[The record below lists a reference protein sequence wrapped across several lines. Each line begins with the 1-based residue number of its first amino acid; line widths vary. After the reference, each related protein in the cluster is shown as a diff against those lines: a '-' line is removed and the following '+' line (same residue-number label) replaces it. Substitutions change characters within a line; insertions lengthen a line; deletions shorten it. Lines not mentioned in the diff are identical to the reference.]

1 MMYVILG
8 VGAAGIT
15 AAKTIRQNDKDA
27 SIVMISSDQY
37 VHSRCMLHKYISGER
52 DEKTLSFVPENFF
65 EEQNIYWYSGKY
77 ARQIDTDGQDV
88 ILDDGIKIHY
98 DKLLIATGADSFI
111 PPVGDFRTASNVY
124 GLRNLS
130 DAQAIRAK
138 GRQARRV
145 LVIGA
150 GLVGLD
156 AAYGF
161 LEMGKK
167 VTVVEMADRILPL
180 QLDACAGQEYQ
191 NLFEKAGCVFRL
203 GRKAEKTVLDEQ
215 NAVKTVILDDGE
227 EIACDL
233 VIVAAG
239 VRPAIGCVKGS
250 KIAADRFIEVD
261 AYMQTS
267 CRNVYAAGDVTGIAG
282 IWPNAMKQGAVAANN
297 MCGIPQ
303 TYLDRYGMKNTI
315 NFFGLTTLS
324 LGRGVENPGDE
335 VVTREDQRS
344 YKRAIIRDGKL
355 DSILL
360 QGDISY
366 SGIYQYLIKNGI
378 ELGEKKDKIF
388 ELSFADYFG
397 VLDDGQYDY
406 VLS

>member
-8 VGAAGIT
+8 VGAAGIS
-15 AAKTIRQNDKDA
+15 AAKTIRQHDKDA
-27 SIVMISSDQY
+27 SVIMISSDRG

-52 DEKTLSFVPENFF
+52 DEKTISFVPEGFF
-65 EEQNIYWYSGKY
+65 EEENIYWYPETCAS
-77 ARQIDTDGQDV
+77 QIDTDGQNV
-88 ILDDGIKIHY
+88 ILDDGTKIHY

-130 DAQAIRAK
+130 DAQAIRERGKTAGK
-138 GRQARRV
+138 V

-161 LEMGKK
+161 LEEGKD
-167 VTVVEMADRILPL
+167 VTVVEMAERILPL
-180 QLDACAGQEYQ
+180 QLDACAGKEYQ
-191 NLFEKAGCVFRL
+191 KLFEQAGCRFLL
-203 GRKAEKTVLDEQ
+203 GRKAAQTVLDRE
-215 NAVKTVILDDGE
+215 NAVTTVILDDGT
-227 EIACDL
+227 EIGCDL

-239 VRPAIGCVKGS
+239 VRPAIACVKGS
-250 KIAADRFIEVD
+250 RIFADRYIQVD
-261 AYMQTS
+261 EYMQTT
-267 CRNVYAAGDVTGIAG
+267 CKDVYAAGDVTGIAG
-282 IWPNAMKQGAVAANN
+282 IWPNAMKQGAVAGSN
-297 MCGIPQ
+297 MCGIRQ
-303 TYLDRYGMKNTI
+303 QYLDRYGMKNTI

-324 LGRGVENPGDE
+324 LGRGVKADGDE
-335 VVTREDQRS
+335 VIVREDRRN

-360 QGDISY
+360 QGDIDY

-378 ELGEKKDKIF
+378 ELGDKKDRIF
-388 ELSFADYFG
+388 DLSFADYYG
-397 VLDDGQYDY
+397 VLDDGQYEY
-406 VLS
+406 RL

>member
-8 VGAAGIT
+8 VGAAGIS
-15 AAKTIRQNDKDA
+15 AAKTIRQHDKDA
-27 SIVMISSDQY
+27 SVIMISSDRS

-52 DEKTLSFVPENFF
+52 DEKTLSFVPEGFF
-65 EEQNIYWYSGKY
+65 EEENIYWYPETCAS
-77 ARQIDTDGQDV
+77 QIDTDGQNV
-88 ILDDGIKIHY
+88 ILDDGTKIHY

-130 DAQAIRAK
+130 DARAIRERGKTAGK
-138 GRQARRV
+138 V

-161 LEMGKK
+161 LEEGKD
-167 VTVVEMADRILPL
+167 VTVVEMAERILPL
-180 QLDACAGQEYQ
+180 QLDACAGKEYQ
-191 NLFEKAGCVFRL
+191 KLFEQAGCRFLL
-203 GRKAEKTVLDEQ
+203 GRKAEQTVLDRE
-215 NAVKTVILDDGE
+215 NAVTTVILDDGT
-227 EIACDL
+227 EIGCDL

-250 KIAADRFIEVD
+250 RIFADRFIQVD
-261 AYMQTS
+261 EYMQTT
-267 CRNVYAAGDVTGIAG
+267 CKDVYAAGDVTGIAG
-282 IWPNAMKQGAVAANN
+282 IWPNAMKQGAVAGSN
-297 MCGIPQ
+297 MCGIRQ
-303 TYLDRYGMKNTI
+303 QYLDRYGMKNTI

-324 LGRGVENPGDE
+324 LGRGVEADGDE
-335 VVTREDQRS
+335 VIVREDRRN
-344 YKRAIIRDGKL
+344 YKRAIIRGGKL

-360 QGDISY
+360 QGDIDY

-378 ELGEKKDKIF
+378 ELGDKKDRIF
-388 ELSFADYFG
+388 DLSFADYYG
-397 VLDDGQYDY
+397 VLDDGQYEY
-406 VLS
+406 RL

>member
-8 VGAAGIT
+8 VSAAGIS
-15 AAKTIRQNDKDA
+15 AAKTIRQHDKDA
-27 SIVMISSDQY
+27 SVIMISSDRS

-52 DEKTLSFVPENFF
+52 DEKTLSFVPEGFF
-65 EEQNIYWYSGKY
+65 EEENIYWYPETCAS
-77 ARQIDTDGQDV
+77 QIDTDGQNV
-88 ILDDGIKIHY
+88 ILDDGTKIHY

-130 DAQAIRAK
+130 DARAIRERGKTAGK
-138 GRQARRV
+138 V

-161 LEMGKK
+161 LEEGKD
-167 VTVVEMADRILPL
+167 VTVVEMAERILPL
-180 QLDACAGQEYQ
+180 QLDACAGKEYQ
-191 NLFEKAGCVFRL
+191 KLFEQAGCRFLL
-203 GRKAEKTVLDEQ
+203 GRKAEQTVLDRE
-215 NAVKTVILDDGE
+215 NAVTTVILDDGT
-227 EIACDL
+227 EIGCDL

-250 KIAADRFIEVD
+250 RIFADRFIQVD
-261 AYMQTS
+261 EYMQTT
-267 CRNVYAAGDVTGIAG
+267 CKDVYAAGDVTGIAG
-282 IWPNAMKQGAVAANN
+282 IWPNAMKQGAVAGSN
-297 MCGIPQ
+297 MCGIRQ
-303 TYLDRYGMKNTI
+303 QYLDRYGMKNTI

-324 LGRGVENPGDE
+324 LGRGVEADGDE
-335 VVTREDQRS
+335 VIVREDRRN
-344 YKRAIIRDGKL
+344 YKRAIIRGGKL

-360 QGDISY
+360 QGDIDY

-378 ELGEKKDKIF
+378 ELGDKKDRIF
-388 ELSFADYFG
+388 DLSFADYYG
-397 VLDDGQYDY
+397 VLDDGQYEY
-406 VLS
+406 RL

>member
-27 SIVMISSDQY
+27 SIIMISSDRY

-52 DEKTLSFVPENFF
+52 DENTLSFVPENFF
-65 EEQNIYWYSGKY
+65 EEQDIYWYPEKY
-77 ARQIDTDGQDV
+77 ARQIDMDGQEV
-88 ILDDGIKIHY
+88 ILDDGVKIHY

-111 PPVGDFRTASNVY
+111 PPVGDFRTASNVF

-130 DAQAIRAK
+130 DAQAIREK
-138 GRQARRV
+138 GQQAEKV

-180 QLDACAGQEYQ
+180 QLDACAGMEYQ
-191 NLFEKAGCVFRL
+191 KLFEEAGCLFCL
-203 GRKAEKTVLDEQ
+203 GRKAETTILDGENEVNTV
-215 NAVKTVILDDGE
+215 VLDDGT

-233 VIVAAG
+233 VVVAAG
-239 VRPAIGCVKGS
+239 VRPAIACVRGS
-250 KIAADRFIEVD
+250 KIGADRFIEVD
-261 AYMQTS
+261 EYMQTS

-297 MCGIPQ
+297 MCGIRQ
-303 TYLDRYGMKNTI
+303 AYLDRYGMKNTI

-335 VVTREDQRS
+335 VVKREDRNS

-366 SGIYQYLIKNGI
+366 SGIYQYLIKNGV

-397 VLDDGQYDY
+397 VLDDGQYEY

>member
-8 VGAAGIT
+8 VGAAGIS
-15 AAKTIRQNDKDA
+15 AAKTIRQHDKDA
-27 SIVMISSDQY
+27 SVIMISSDRS

-52 DEKTLSFVPENFF
+52 DEKTISFVPEGFF
-65 EEQNIYWYSGKY
+65 EEENIYWYPETCAS
-77 ARQIDTDGQDV
+77 QIDTDGQNV
-88 ILDDGIKIHY
+88 ILDDGTKIHY

-130 DAQAIRAK
+130 DAQAIRERGKTAGK
-138 GRQARRV
+138 V

-161 LEMGKK
+161 LEEGKD
-167 VTVVEMADRILPL
+167 VTVVEMAERILPL
-180 QLDACAGQEYQ
+180 QLDACAGKEYQ
-191 NLFEKAGCVFRL
+191 KLFEQAGCRFLL
-203 GRKAEKTVLDEQ
+203 GRKAEQTVLDRE
-215 NAVKTVILDDGE
+215 NAVTTVILDDGT
-227 EIACDL
+227 EIGCDL

-239 VRPAIGCVKGS
+239 VRPAIACVKGS
-250 KIAADRFIEVD
+250 RIFADRFIQVD
-261 AYMQTS
+261 EYMQTT
-267 CRNVYAAGDVTGIAG
+267 CKDVYAAGDVTGIAG
-282 IWPNAMKQGAVAANN
+282 IWPNAMKQGAVAGSN
-297 MCGIPQ
+297 MCGIRQ
-303 TYLDRYGMKNTI
+303 QYLDRYGMKNTI

-324 LGRGVENPGDE
+324 LGRGVEADGDE
-335 VVTREDQRS
+335 VIVREDRRN

-360 QGDISY
+360 QGDIDY

-378 ELGEKKDKIF
+378 ELGDKKDRIF
-388 ELSFADYFG
+388 DLSFADYYG
-397 VLDDGQYDY
+397 VLDDGQYEY
-406 VLS
+406 RL

>member
-1 MMYVILG
+1 MYVILG

-27 SIVMISSDQY
+27 SIVMLSSDQY

-324 LGRGVENPGDE
+324 LGRGIENPGDE

>member
-27 SIVMISSDQY
+27 SIVMLSSDQY

-324 LGRGVENPGDE
+324 LGRGIENPGDE

>member
-8 VGAAGIT
+8 VGAAGIS
-15 AAKTIRQNDKDA
+15 AAKTIRQHDKDA
-27 SIVMISSDQY
+27 SVIMISSDRS

-52 DEKTLSFVPENFF
+52 DEKTLSFVPEGFF
-65 EEQNIYWYSGKY
+65 EEENIYWYPETCAS
-77 ARQIDTDGQDV
+77 QIDTDGQNV
-88 ILDDGIKIHY
+88 ILDDGTKIHY

-130 DAQAIRAK
+130 DAQAIRERGKTAGK
-138 GRQARRV
+138 V

-161 LEMGKK
+161 LEEGKD
-167 VTVVEMADRILPL
+167 VTVVEMAERILPL
-180 QLDACAGQEYQ
+180 QLDACAGKEYQ
-191 NLFEKAGCVFRL
+191 KLFEQAGCRFLL
-203 GRKAEKTVLDEQ
+203 GRKAEQTVLDGE
-215 NAVKTVILDDGE
+215 NAVTTVILDDGT
-227 EIACDL
+227 EIGCDL

-239 VRPAIGCVKGS
+239 VRPAIACVKGS
-250 KIAADRFIEVD
+250 RIFADRFIQVD
-261 AYMQTS
+261 EYMQTT
-267 CRNVYAAGDVTGIAG
+267 CKDVYAAGDVTGIAG
-282 IWPNAMKQGAVAANN
+282 IWPNAMKQGAVAGSN
-297 MCGIPQ
+297 MCGIRQ
-303 TYLDRYGMKNTI
+303 QYLDRYGMKNTI

-324 LGRGVENPGDE
+324 LGRGVEADGDE
-335 VVTREDQRS
+335 VIVREDRRN

-360 QGDISY
+360 QGDIDY

-378 ELGEKKDKIF
+378 ELGDKKDRIF
-388 ELSFADYFG
+388 DLSFADYYG
-397 VLDDGQYDY
+397 VLDDGQYEY
-406 VLS
+406 RI

>member
-8 VGAAGIT
+8 VGAAGIS
-15 AAKTIRQNDKDA
+15 AAKTIRQHDKDA
-27 SIVMISSDQY
+27 SVIMISSDRS

-52 DEKTLSFVPENFF
+52 DEKTISFVPEGFF
-65 EEQNIYWYSGKY
+65 EEENIYWYSETC
-77 ARQIDTDGQDV
+77 ASQIDTDGQNV
-88 ILDDGIKIHY
+88 ILDDSTKIHY

-130 DAQAIRAK
+130 DAQAIRERGKTAGK
-138 GRQARRV
+138 V

-161 LEMGKK
+161 LEEGKD
-167 VTVVEMADRILPL
+167 VTVVEMAERILPL
-180 QLDACAGQEYQ
+180 QLDACAGKEYQ
-191 NLFEKAGCVFRL
+191 KLFEQAGCRFLL
-203 GRKAEKTVLDEQ
+203 GRKAEQTVLDRE
-215 NAVKTVILDDGE
+215 NAVTTVILDDGT
-227 EIACDL
+227 EIGCDL

-239 VRPAIGCVKGS
+239 VRPAIACVKGS
-250 KIAADRFIEVD
+250 RIFADRYIQVD
-261 AYMQTS
+261 EYMQTT
-267 CRNVYAAGDVTGIAG
+267 CKDVYAAGDVTGIAG
-282 IWPNAMKQGAVAANN
+282 IWPNAMKQGAVAGSN
-297 MCGIPQ
+297 MCGIRQ
-303 TYLDRYGMKNTI
+303 QYLDRYGMKNTI

-324 LGRGVENPGDE
+324 LGRGVEADGDE
-335 VVTREDQRS
+335 VIVREDRRN

-360 QGDISY
+360 QGDIDY

-378 ELGEKKDKIF
+378 ELGDKKDRIF
-388 ELSFADYFG
+388 DLSFADYYG
-397 VLDDGQYDY
+397 VLDDGQYEY
-406 VLS
+406 RL

>member
-8 VGAAGIT
+8 VGAAGVS
-15 AAKTIRQNDKDA
+15 AAKTIRQHDKDA
-27 SIVMISSDQY
+27 SVIMISSDRS

-52 DEKTLSFVPENFF
+52 DEKTLSFVPEGFF
-65 EEQNIYWYSGKY
+65 EEENIYWYPETCAS
-77 ARQIDTDGQDV
+77 QIDTDGQNV
-88 ILDDGIKIHY
+88 ILDDGTKIHY

-130 DAQAIRAK
+130 DAQAIRERGKTAGK
-138 GRQARRV
+138 V

-161 LEMGKK
+161 LEEGKD
-167 VTVVEMADRILPL
+167 VTVVEMAERILPL
-180 QLDACAGQEYQ
+180 QLDACAGKEYQ
-191 NLFEKAGCVFRL
+191 KLFEQAGCRFLL
-203 GRKAEKTVLDEQ
+203 GRKAEQTVLDGE
-215 NAVKTVILDDGE
+215 NAVTTVILDDGT
-227 EIACDL
+227 EIGCDL

-239 VRPAIGCVKGS
+239 VRPAIACVKGS
-250 KIAADRFIEVD
+250 RIFADRFIQVD
-261 AYMQTS
+261 EYMQTT
-267 CRNVYAAGDVTGIAG
+267 CKDVYAAGDVTGIAG
-282 IWPNAMKQGAVAANN
+282 IWPNAMKQGAVAGSN
-297 MCGIPQ
+297 MCGIRQ
-303 TYLDRYGMKNTI
+303 QYLDRYGMKNTI

-324 LGRGVENPGDE
+324 LGRGVEADGDE
-335 VVTREDQRS
+335 VIVREDRRN

-360 QGDISY
+360 QGDIDY

-378 ELGEKKDKIF
+378 ELGDKKDRIF
-388 ELSFADYFG
+388 DLSFADYYG
-397 VLDDGQYDY
+397 VLDDGQYEY
-406 VLS
+406 RL

>member
-8 VGAAGIT
+8 VGAAGIS
-15 AAKTIRQNDKDA
+15 AAKTIRQHDKDA
-27 SIVMISSDQY
+27 SVIMISSDRS

-52 DEKTLSFVPENFF
+52 DEKTLSFVPEGFF
-65 EEQNIYWYSGKY
+65 EEENIYWYPETCAS
-77 ARQIDTDGQDV
+77 QIDTDGQNV
-88 ILDDGIKIHY
+88 ILDDGTKIHY

-130 DAQAIRAK
+130 DAQAIRERGKTAGK
-138 GRQARRV
+138 V

-161 LEMGKK
+161 LEEGKD
-167 VTVVEMADRILPL
+167 VTVVEMAERILPL
-180 QLDACAGQEYQ
+180 QLDACAGKEYQ
-191 NLFEKAGCVFRL
+191 KLFEQAGCRFLL
-203 GRKAEKTVLDEQ
+203 GRKAEQTVLDRE
-215 NAVKTVILDDGE
+215 NAVTTVILDDGT
-227 EIACDL
+227 EIGCDL

-239 VRPAIGCVKGS
+239 VRPAIACVKGS
-250 KIAADRFIEVD
+250 RIFADRFIQVD
-261 AYMQTS
+261 EYMQTT
-267 CRNVYAAGDVTGIAG
+267 CKDVYAAGDVTGIAG
-282 IWPNAMKQGAVAANN
+282 IWPNAMKQGAVAGSN
-297 MCGIPQ
+297 MCGIRQ
-303 TYLDRYGMKNTI
+303 QYLDRYGMKNTI

-324 LGRGVENPGDE
+324 LGRGVEADGDE
-335 VVTREDQRS
+335 VIVREDRRN

-360 QGDISY
+360 QGDIDY

-378 ELGEKKDKIF
+378 ELGDKKDRIF
-388 ELSFADYFG
+388 DLSFADYYG
-397 VLDDGQYDY
+397 VLDDGQYEY
-406 VLS
+406 RL